1 MRHLIFL
8 AGLVPWL
15 VFPAPAYSGD
25 VEHADVEQARRLVI
39 ETGER
44 VLAALRAEKERM
56 QKEPG
61 YVHDLVDRIVLPHF
75 DFERIARWVL
85 GKYVRKAS
93 PEQLQR
99 FTREFRTLLVRT
111 YASAL
116 NEYTDQKI
124 DYPPL
129 RARPGSREVTVHS
142 EVSQPGAFPIPIDY
156 DLYLKDGEWK
166 VYDVKVDGVSLVA
179 NYRSGFYRQ
188 IRQKGLE
195 ALIENLSRRNR
206 EASS

>member
-1 MRHLIFL
+1 MRRLISL
-8 AGLVPWL
+8 AGLVLWL
-15 VFPAPAYSGD
+15 AFPAPAYSGD
-25 VEHADVEQARRLVI
+25 VQQADVEQARRLVI
-39 ETGER
+39 ETGNR
-44 VLAALRAEKERM
+44 VLAALRAGKDRL
-56 QKEPG
+56 QQDPG
-61 YVHDLVDRIVLPHF
+61 YVYDLVDRIVLPHF
-75 DFERIARWVL
+75 DFGRIARWAL

-93 PEQLQR
+93 PEQMRR

-129 RARPGSREVTVHS
+129 RARAGSHEVTVHS

-188 IRQKGLE
+188 IRQKGLD
-195 ALIENLSRRNR
+195 ALIESLARRNR
-206 EASS
+206 EAAS